1 MAQADELQSAS
12 MTQRLVSYRAGSGGE
27 PLPVESTPVRK
38 PSVALLSP
46 ATRSP
51 NAHGPQRTF
60 ANGSNVGLRQVHLA
74 PNRVSLNP
82 AHDMCGLANFDTVAD
97 ASGTQDAS
105 ELRTAQNRASRSGLT
120 KFACR
125 ETVLIYWTRNTAL
138 FERISSTG
146 RRASKAHYKIGIP
159 SR

>member
-1 MAQADELQSAS
+1 MPLRCLQRNPDVAQADEVQSAS
-12 MTQRLVSYRAGSGGE
+12 MTQRRVSYRAGSGGE

-60 ANGSNVGLRQVHLA
+60 ANGNNLCLRQVHLA

-82 AHDMCGLANFDTVAD
+82 AHCMCGLPNYDTVED
-97 ASGTQDAS
+97 ASHTREQSDM
-105 ELRTAQNRASRSGLT
+105 RTAQNRASRSRLT

-125 ETVLIYWTRNTAL
+125 
-138 FERISSTG
+138 
-146 RRASKAHYKIGIP
+146 
-159 SR
+159 